1 MLVILPFHCLFF
13 LLLFA
18 VLLEVAILAAL
29 LVLKAWYIAMPVR
42 MKLQNW
48 FICVV
53 NEFCVKLKF
62 YAGVLYV
69 VSFCTYLHSCLL

>member
-1 MLVILPFHCLFF
+1 M
-13 LLLFA
+13 
-18 VLLEVAILAAL
+18 LLEVAVLAAL
-29 LVLKAWYIAMPVR
+29 PVLKAWSMPVR

-69 VSFCTYLHSCLL
+69 VSFCNYGLIYIRVCCNSLL